1 MDDSPDRI
9 GPDMSP
15 KTTYADKGR
24 HILRTLTTK

>member
-15 KTTYADKGR
+15 KTTFSDKARG
-24 HILRTLTTK
+24 ILRALTTK